1 MRIQILDRAERDLIE
16 GFHFY
21 ESQGLGLGSYFL
33 TSLYADIES
42 LRIYAGIHSK
52 PYKSYYRL
60 LSRRFPFAI
69 FYKVGENAV
78 FVYAVLDCGRNPSW
92 IRDRLRSVRES
103 N

>member
-52 PYKSYYRL
+52 SYKSYYRL

-78 FVYAVLDCGRNPSW
+78 FVYAVLDCRRNPSW

>member
-1 MRIQILDRAERDLIE
+1 MRIQILERAERDLIE

-42 LRIYAGIHSK
+42 LRIYAGIHRK

-69 FYKVGENAV
+69 FYKVGENTI
-78 FVYAVLDCGRNPSW
+78 FIHAVLDCRRNPAW
-92 IRDRLRSVRES
+92 IRERLE
-103 N
+103 